1 MKKQHPRRRGFLLV
15 VSAPSGAGKTT
26 LCRYLVD
33 IFPEIRHSISFT
45 TRPARSGEVDG
56 RDYHFISPARFQE
69 MVDAGDF
76 AEWAVV
82 HGNRYGT
89 SRQALEASL
98 QAGEDILLDID
109 CQGAAQLKQTVDS
122 AVFVF
127 ILPPSMA
134 VLEARLRGRGTDSDD
149 VIQRRLANAR
159 REIAEAH
166 WYDYLVINEDLEQA
180 AEQLKSIVIAERCR
194 VRRFHD
200 APASWYESE
209 TTSEE
214 LNTEKR

>member
-1 MKKQHPRRRGFLLV
+1 MKRRGFLLV

-26 LCRYLVD
+26 LCRYLID
-33 IFPEIRHSISFT
+33 IFPEIRQSISFT
-45 TRPARSGEVDG
+45 TRAARSGEVDG
-56 RDYHFISPARFQE
+56 RDYHFISSDRFQE
-69 MVDAGDF
+69 MIDAGDF

-89 SRQALEASL
+89 SRHVLEESL

-109 CQGAAQLKQTVDS
+109 CQGAAQLKKTLES

-127 ILPPSMA
+127 ILPPSMQ
-134 VLEARLRGRGTDSDD
+134 VLEQRLRGRGTDSEE

-159 REIAEAH
+159 KEIAEAH
-166 WYDYLVINEDLEQA
+166 WYDYLVINEDLELA

-194 VRRFHD
+194 TMRFCE
-200 APASWYESE
+200 APAGWYAAEK
-209 TTSEE
+209 TSD
-214 LNTEKR
+214 